1 MVAGKVMQPFMYDM
15 PVTNQQGQ
23 VEYED
28 VLMFIR
34 DGIKF
39 VQNFAGIIDKS
50 TPHVYLSAL
59 PFSPCKSML
68 AKCLATSFSGVA
80 QVAVG
85 QHDDWPRIQHALQGH
100 TSSVLSVAFS
110 PHGRHIM
117 SGSCDETIR
126 LWDAQTGGQVGN
138 PLQGHTDSVL
148 SVAFSPD
155 GRHIVSGSSD
165 ETIQPWDAQTGGQ
178 DKGQTTKTKLI
189 TPSPIHFSSSAAH
202 ALKDAQSLFIDMS
215 SVKQDSRD
223 LVCSHNAPALSH
235 TTRTDEADNRP
246 CYMTS

>member
-110 PHGRHIM
+110 PDGRHIM
-117 SGSCDETIR
+117 SGSCDETICHDR
-126 LWDAQTGGQVGN
+126 DIRSPCTLLSDRVHVFAVC
-138 PLQGHTDSVL
+138 LQYVLPFSISLYLSCSATD
-148 SVAFSPD
+148 
-155 GRHIVSGSSD
+155 
-165 ETIQPWDAQTGGQ
+165 Q
-178 DKGQTTKTKLI
+178 
-189 TPSPIHFSSSAAH
+189 
-202 ALKDAQSLFIDMS
+202 
-215 SVKQDSRD
+215 
-223 LVCSHNAPALSH
+223 
-235 TTRTDEADNRP
+235 
-246 CYMTS
+246 